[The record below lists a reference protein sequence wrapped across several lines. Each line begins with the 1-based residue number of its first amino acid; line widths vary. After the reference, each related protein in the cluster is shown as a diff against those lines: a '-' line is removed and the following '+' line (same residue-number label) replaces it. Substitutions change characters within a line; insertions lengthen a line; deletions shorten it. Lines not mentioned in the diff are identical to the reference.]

1 MSLQEQISKQGK
13 VKFAGEVLTEI
24 VIITSS
30 DKKLAIINKHLISYE
45 LSFSLH

>member
-1 MSLQEQISKQGK
+1 MSLQEPISKKGK

-30 DKKLAIINKHLISYE
+30 DKKLAIIDKHLISYK